1 MWNRSDLK
9 YAAKDHMKKNYW
21 PCVAVA
27 FIYTII
33 QLMTLGGSG
42 GGRGVSSNNT
52 DSFAENSV
60 ISYMM
65 DYVMD
70 HPMIIL
76 GIVGVGIVGF
86 IIGLVIKL
94 LVGYQ
99 IEVGVKGFFVRN
111 TYTEPRV
118 GEILATYH
126 NGSIGTVA
134 LTRFLMDLFTT
145 LWMLLLIIP
154 GIVKSYQYKMIP
166 YILADNPDIEWRE
179 AFDLSKQMTDG
190 HKMDLFI
197 LDLSFIGWYILSG
210 ITCGL
215 AGIFYVVPYKEQT
228 MAEAYE
234 TLR

>member
-9 YAAKDHMKKNYW
+9 YAAKNHMKKNYW
-21 PCVAVA
+21 PCIAVA

-33 QLMTLGGSG
+33 QFLVLGGSSST
-42 GGRGVSSNNT
+42 GVTNYSGDSSFVE
-52 DSFAENSV
+52 DSLV
-60 ISYMM
+60 SYIV
-65 DYVMD
+65 DYIVE

-76 GIVGVGIVGF
+76 GIIGAGIIGF
-86 IIGLVIKL
+86 IIGWVIKL

-99 IEVGVKGFFVRN
+99 IEVGVKGFFIKN

-118 GEILATYH
+118 GEILETYH
-126 NGSIGTVA
+126 NGSMGTVA
-134 LTRFLMDLFTT
+134 LTRFLMDLFTA

-197 LDLSFIGWYILSG
+197 LDLSFIGWYILSA

-215 AGIFYVVPYKEQT
+215 VGIFYVIPYKEQT

>member
-33 QLMTLGGSG
+33 QLLALGGSG
-42 GGRGVSSNNT
+42 GAVNSNDIGSSSE
-52 DSFAENSV
+52 DSV
-60 ISYMM
+60 ISYIV
-65 DYVMD
+65 DYLVE

-134 LTRFLMDLFTT
+134 LTRFLMDLFTA
-145 LWMLLLIIP
+145 LWTLLLIIP

-179 AFDLSKQMTDG
+179 AFDLSKRMTDG

-197 LDLSFIGWYILSG
+197 LDLSFIGWKILSG

-215 AGIFYVVPYKEQT
+215 VGIFYVTPYYEQT